1 MQSHWWLKWI
11 LGITVAT
18 DCSENIVLLLME
30 CLLRIYHCVE
40 ETSKIRLSSIIHQL
54 LICSSQ
60 NVPYLSY
67 HGMMIWKT
75 ENSMKWFHFSLS
87 YQKLMTW
94 EMSFQSLLEIIKL
107 TIMSHLK
114 YFKLCNLDNCT
125 NKITITISISILISQ
140 RWDWA
145 NSHPKILILLRI
157 SSKIVISNSKKALE
171 VVCNLTRIKS
181 TIVYNPNQ
189 ISIIRNLDQ

>member
-1 MQSHWWLKWI
+1 V
-11 LGITVAT
+11 G
-18 DCSENIVLLLME
+18 
-30 CLLRIYHCVE
+30 

-75 ENSMKWFHFSLS
+75 ENCMKWFLFSLS
-87 YQKLMTW
+87 YQKLMMW
-94 EMSFQSLLEIIKL
+94 GMLFQSLLEIIKL